1 MSTVS
6 IYDIQQHHQVKNAKL
21 KKALTQP
28 HLLLRVPLHGLQDDV
43 QGLRV
48 LLAGAVAE
56 DAEEVVEDALQ
67 DAGAVEV
74 AAAGDEDLAL
84 VTVARY
90 LKREQTVEEEQNTI
104 F

>member
-1 MSTVS
+1 M
-6 IYDIQQHHQVKNAKL
+6 
-21 KKALTQP
+21 
-28 HLLLRVPLHGLQDDV
+28 PLHGLQDDV
-43 QGLRV
+43 QGLLV
-48 LLAGAVAE
+48 LLAGPVVE

-74 AAAGDEDLAL
+74 AAAGDEDLTL